1 MGHGWE
7 GVVLKA
13 FRGKDFRLTVVDAH
27 DVAPRLRSVAVEDGG
42 LLAACGVHPTMW
54 IRMWFERD
62 GRPHQ
67 RGFTLVD
74 PDPAAG
80 RFRLEFALHDG
91 PASDWARA
99 AAPGQQIDVTV
110 QGSRFAGPDG
120 GTAGRVDDGRAYL
133 VGDLASVPAVNSLLD
148 HLGDRPAT
156 IWLEYAHD
164 DERLAPLRTGPQHE
178 VTWVPRRDG
187 GGHLVTTVTEGVAD
201 ASGRD
206 WFWIAC
212 EATSTRA
219 LTRHLRKDRG
229 FGKDRVD
236 ALAYWR
242 EVDAS

>member
-13 FRGKDFRLTVVDAH
+13 FRGKDFRLTVVDAS
-27 DVAPRLRSVAVEDGG
+27 DAAPRLRSVTVDDGG
-42 LLAACGVHPTMW
+42 LLGACGVHPTMW
-54 IRMWFERD
+54 IRMWFEKD

-74 PDPAAG
+74 PDAAAG

-99 AAPGQQIDVTV
+99 ATPGQEIDVTV
-110 QGSRFAGPDG
+110 QGTRFVPP
-120 GTAGRVDDGRAYL
+120 GTDAGRAYL
-133 VGDLASVPAVNSLLD
+133 VGDLASVPALNSLLD
-148 HLGDRPAT
+148 HLGERPAT
-156 IWLEYAHD
+156 IWIEYAHD
-164 DERLAPLRTGPQHE
+164 DERLAPLRARSQHV
-178 VTWVPRRDG
+178 VTWVPRRAG
-187 GGHLVTTVTEGVAD
+187 GAHLVSTVQEGLSA

-212 EATSTRA
+212 EASSTRA
-219 LTRHLRKDRG
+219 LTRYLRKDRG
-229 FGKDRVD
+229 IGKDRVD

-242 EVDAS
+242 EVAAP